1 MTMASHVDVTYTAY
15 ERGTSNVISEGTVP
29 IPGSNCWTA
38 EETIKAMFNGLEVV
52 IRTSRVVND

>member
-1 MTMASHVDVTYTAY
+1 MASHVDVTYTAY

>member
-1 MTMASHVDVTYTAY
+1 MANRVEVTYTAY

-38 EETIKAMFNGLEVV
+38 EETIKAMFTGLDVV
-52 IRTSRVVND
+52 IRTSRVAND

>member
-29 IPGSNCWTA
+29 IPGSNCWVA

>member
-1 MTMASHVDVTYTAY
+1 VDVTYTAY

-29 IPGSNCWTA
+29 IPGSNCWVA